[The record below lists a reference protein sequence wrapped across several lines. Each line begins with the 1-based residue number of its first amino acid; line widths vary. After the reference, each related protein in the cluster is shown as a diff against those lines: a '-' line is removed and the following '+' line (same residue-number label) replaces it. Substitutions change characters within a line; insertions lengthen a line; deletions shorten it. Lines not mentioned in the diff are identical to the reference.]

1 MDGDGGH
8 LPGKQLFPH
17 LRTGLPL
24 KPPAGEVDA
33 PPASRDATVLAHD
46 AMTRDDQ
53 GQWVRRSGLRDR
65 SSGAGATDSP
75 GDFRIGGRRARGNLQ
90 EDLPHALLERRAT
103 TIEREVQSPGR
114 RTRTEDGRVGK
125 AGVS

>member
-24 KPPAGEVDA
+24 KHPAGEVDA

-65 SSGAGATDSP
+65 SSGAGPTASP
-75 GDFRIGGRRARGNLQ
+75 GDFSLGGRPARGNLRA
-90 EDLPHALLERRAT
+90 DLPPATLERSAT
-103 TIEREVQSPGR
+103 HTAREV
-114 RTRTEDGRVGK
+114 
-125 AGVS
+125 

>member
-8 LPGKQLFPH
+8 LPGKQLYPH

-24 KPPAGEVDA
+24 KHPAGEVDA

-75 GDFRIGGRRARGNLQ
+75 GAFRIGGRRARGTLQ
-90 EDLPHALLERRAT
+90 EDLHTALLERRAT
-103 TIEREVQSPGR
+103 NLERGVPPHGR
-114 RTRTEDGRVGK
+114 PHDALTT
-125 AGVS
+125 